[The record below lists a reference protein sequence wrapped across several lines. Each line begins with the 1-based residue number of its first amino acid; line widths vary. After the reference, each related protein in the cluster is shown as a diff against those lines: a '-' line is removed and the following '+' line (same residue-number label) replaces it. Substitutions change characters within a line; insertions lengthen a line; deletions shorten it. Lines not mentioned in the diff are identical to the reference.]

1 MHTFTGHLKAVTGQV
16 CPREEWGGSTMWL
29 PPLFCRSESSPTDP
43 MCSLLF
49 AGWHCALM
57 ASGEHDRG
65 NTMCAGPFLPS
76 PSAPLSTLFSLLF
89 LSSFLLL
96 PSSLFPPPPLQC
108 YRLDCGEPLLGLS
121 SDFPLGNKIVCHAHQ
136 TIRMWAVNQV
146 SLGSLL
152 GPKVD
157 QEILTLSHSHCT

>member
-1 MHTFTGHLKAVTGQV
+1 
-16 CPREEWGGSTMWL
+16 
-29 PPLFCRSESSPTDP
+29 
-43 MCSLLF
+43 
-49 AGWHCALM
+49 
-57 ASGEHDRG
+57 
-65 NTMCAGPFLPS
+65 MCAGPSLPS
-76 PSAPLSTLFSLLF
+76 PSSSSLSTLSSLLF
-89 LSSFLLL
+89 LSSFLHLSFLL
-96 PSSLFPPPPLQC
+96 LPPLQC